1 MSNAVTFDTLRSL
14 ANASIAS
21 SFTAIG
27 TATTVQARAVCITNA
42 TDQDMI
48 FSTDGST
55 NMLFVAKTSFK
66 LFDIS
71 ANKPD
76 YETNAVLPK
85 GTQFYVKYV
94 SAPSTGSVYV
104 EIMYGRNQ

>member
-1 MSNAVTFDTLRSL
+1 MSNAVTFDTIRSL
-14 ANASIAS
+14 ANASITS
-21 SFTAIG
+21 SYVAVG

-42 TDQDMI
+42 TDQDML
-48 FSTDGST
+48 FSIDGT
-55 NMLFVAKTSFK
+55 NNMLFIAKNSFK

-71 ANKPD
+71 TNKPD
-76 YETNAVLPK
+76 FENNAVLPK